1 MEIKINRGVQFLRE
15 QREKSMQVVDVSGNS
30 QRKLEEYIGVKLDD
44 LVVSGNSKV
53 IEDWWNNLYKKR
65 EELLWIKKVNNP
77 NYPFKNVV
85 SDYLSGNITKEKITK
100 IYKEVTK
107 DV

>member
-53 IEDWWNNLYKKR
+53 IEDRWNNL
-65 EELLWIKKVNNP
+65 
-77 NYPFKNVV
+77 
-85 SDYLSGNITKEKITK
+85 
-100 IYKEVTK
+100 
-107 DV
+107 